1 MSLFFQFIW
10 IFLPLVYKNT
20 QNLRITVSL
29 TCNYYIPQIMK
40 HLQSIKSFYFTL
52 IILACFTSCSKDE
65 IGADVNLTSITVKLK
80 STLGELDKVYIEIE
94 DVQFRVNENA
104 NVSDAW
110 MSLNTINQG
119 TYNLFDLREDS
130 QLLLVDNFDFESTY
144 IYEVRLVLGDN
155 NFIDLNNVLHSLD
168 VTDLGNATPS
178 NLVRTQLKKNRHYD
192 FIIDLDIDKSVS
204 FNENENIMV
213 LNPKLYTAI
222 RQIEY

>member
-130 QLLLVDNFDFESTY
+130 QLLLVDNFDIESTY

>member
-1 MSLFFQFIW
+1 
-10 IFLPLVYKNT
+10 
-20 QNLRITVSL
+20 
-29 TCNYYIPQIMK
+29 MK